1 METPYMVLVSET
13 GAQLLCLS
21 NGTRI
26 PNQIETY
33 CSQNVDQST
42 KGICR
47 VAFSLHIKERHGVSY
62 GCTWIDNF
70 SLQMPDGL
78 VIDLVYAIKGVSEEG
93 APIAHCSTTA
103 KMVPTTVQPLK
114 PYTHADHA

>member
-1 METPYMVLVSET
+1 MVLVSET
-13 GAQLLCLS
+13 GAQLLCLED
-21 NGTRI
+21 GTRI

-47 VAFSLHIKERHGVSY
+47 VAFSLYIKEKHGVSY

-78 VIDLVYAIKGVSEEG
+78 VIDLDYAIKGISEEG
-93 APIAHCSTTA
+93 VPIAHCLTTA

-114 PYTHADHA
+114 PYAYADHAENNP